1 VLVANGDRIVKMLLE
16 VTGGVLEEN
25 LTIEEEIAGGNRK
38 NIPHK
43 KLQKRTTKREFR
55 ENMKDP
61 SKFEFTELADP
72 DHPTIIVRESPGGG
86 VHDEI
91 SFFHFE
97 GFRIA
102 FQPHPDVIEEF
113 ETAPDGPFTKG
124 GNVLLADTAVDQ
136 GGGAS
141 PEKFKAGPYRVAPSA
156 KNQKFWKFLIITD
169 SGLTLDPCIV
179 TE

>member
-1 VLVANGDRIVKMLLE
+1 MLLE

-25 LTIEEEIAGGNRK
+25 LTIEEDVGLPTK
-38 NIPHK
+38 KQIPHK
-43 KLQKRTTKREFR
+43 KLQRRATKREFR
-55 ENMKDP
+55 DNMKDP
-61 SKFEFTELADP
+61 SKFEFTEIADP
-72 DHPTIIVRESPGGG
+72 DHPTIIMRESPGGG
-86 VHDEI
+86 AHDEV

-113 ETAPDGPFTKG
+113 ETAPDGPFTNTG
-124 GNVLLADTAVDQ
+124 GSVLLADTAVDQ
-136 GGGAS
+136 NPGGGAD
-141 PEKFKAGPYRVAPSA
+141 PKKFKAGPYRVAASA
-156 KNQKFWKFLIITD
+156 KNQKFWKFLIITN